1 MAAVSSRRL
10 VNVLLGT
17 AVLVGL
23 YFSSLQNYL
32 LFHTLAEMFSIVVAC
47 GIFIIGWNSRH
58 YINNNYLVFL
68 AIAYLFVAFLDLLHT
83 VSYKGMGMFEYQYYA
98 NQLWIATRYM
108 ESLSLLVAF
117 LFVREQRR
125 FSPPAV
131 FAAYTAFTLLIM
143 AAIFWWH
150 IFPVC
155 FVDGQGLTPF
165 KKISEY
171 VICSI
176 LLLDIWLL
184 LRLRDQFDRD
194 VHRWLVWSLC
204 FTIASELAFTFY
216 ISNYGFSNLVGHY
229 FKIFSFYLIY
239 KALVATGITK
249 PHSILFR
256 ALQDSEAKYRAM
268 VESST
273 DIIWEEDRQGVYTY
287 VSPHVRE
294 ILGYEPDEMIGRSMA
309 EFLEPGEA
317 EEARA
322 LFDAPGTACPCQV
335 NRESVF
341 LRKDGRAVVLERHGT
356 AIVDERGEVL
366 GFRGVDRDVTPRHE
380 QEMEL
385 RKLIRAVE
393 DNPIAIVIT
402 DPAGVVEY
410 GNPVFR
416 ELMGPALTPNSSRP
430 FVEHLAAEGGG
441 DALAGLAEAL
451 KAGTAW
457 RGEVHL
463 VRGNGDSRWI
473 RLTVS
478 PVTDESG
485 SPVNF
490 IAALEDVTDRMELE
504 RLKENV
510 NQIMRH
516 DLKSPLNG
524 IIAIPG
530 LLLEDGNLTSEQR
543 TMLEALEEGSRRMLR
558 MVNNSLDL
566 FKMERGTFKFN
577 PEPVDVLKVL
587 RSAIKELGPLR
598 RAGDVGIELG
608 VSGAGLE
615 RPLLV
620 RAEEDLLHSVFA
632 NLMTNALEASPPGG
646 TVFIGVEANGRGI
659 VRIRNGGAVPTE
671 IRSQF
676 FQKFKTYGKKRG
688 TGLGT
693 YSAKL
698 LADAMGLT
706 LSLSIDD
713 ERDTT
718 EISVSCP
725 LFG

>member
-17 AVLVGL
+17 LVLVGL
-23 YFSSLQNYL
+23 YFSSLRNYL

-58 YINNNYLVFL
+58 YIKNNYLVFL
-68 AIAYLFVAFLDLLHT
+68 AIAYLFIAFLDLMHT
-83 VSYKGMGMFEYQYYA
+83 VSYKGMGMFDYQYYA

-125 FSPPAV
+125 FNPPVV
-131 FAAYTAFTLLIM
+131 FAAYAAFTLLIM

-155 FVDGQGLTPF
+155 FVEGQGLTPF

-194 VHRWLVWSLC
+194 VHRWLVWSLS

-239 KALVATGITK
+239 KALVATGITT
-249 PHSILFR
+249 PHAVLFR
-256 ALQDSEAKYRAM
+256 ALQDSESKYRAL

-287 VSPHVRE
+287 VSPHVHE
-294 ILGYEPDEMIGRSMA
+294 ILGYAPDEMIGRPMA
-309 EFLEPGEA
+309 DFLEPGEA
-317 EEARA
+317 VAARA
-322 LFDAPGTACPCQV
+322 IFDAPGTSCPCQV

-341 LRKDGRAVVLERHGT
+341 VRKDGSTAVLERHGA
-356 AIVDERGEVL
+356 AIVDDDGEVR
-366 GFRGVDRDVTPRHE
+366 GFRGVDRDVTVRHG
-380 QEMEL
+380 QETEL
-385 RKLIRAVE
+385 LKLLRAVE

-402 DPAGVVEY
+402 GPAGVVEY

-416 ELMGPALTPNSSRP
+416 ELMGAESSEAPFRTLVERLTE
-430 FVEHLAAEGGG
+430 VGGG
-441 DALAGLAEAL
+441 DALAGLAAAL

-457 RGEVHL
+457 QGEVHL
-463 VRGNGDSRWI
+463 SRGDGDSRWI

-478 PVTDESG
+478 PVTDASG
-485 SPVNF
+485 GPVNC
-490 IAALEDVTDRMELE
+490 IAALEDVTDRMELDL
-504 RLKENV
+504 LKENV

-524 IIAIPG
+524 IIAIPA

-543 TMLEALEEGSRRMLR
+543 TMLQALEEGSRRMLR
-558 MVNNSLDL
+558 MINNSLDL

-577 PEPVDVLKVL
+577 PEPVDVVKVL
-587 RSAIKELGPLR
+587 RSVASELGPLS
-598 RAGDVGIELG
+598 RAGDVGVELG
-608 VSGAGLE
+608 GAGTGLE

-620 RAEEDLLHSVFA
+620 RAEEDLLHNVFA
-632 NLMTNALEASPPGG
+632 NLMANALEASPPGG
-646 TVFIGVEANGRGI
+646 TVSIGVEGNGQGV
-659 VRIRNGGAVPTE
+659 VRIRNRGAVPRE

-688 TGLGT
+688 TGLGA

-718 EISVSCP
+718 EISVACP
-725 LFG
+725 LFD